1 MMNRLVSSSRSVLQ
15 SGGKFSPSLARC
27 VSASEGGRMKQPE
40 RNTTKDTQGS
50 VRTFSLLTKSLPMPA
65 LSSLPNS
72 SQQIRG
78 FKTEAEYNSIADETL
93 DTIQDAVDDALD
105 ATSIEYECE
114 NAAGVLTLK
123 MPPHGTWVINKQT
136 PNQQIWWSSPLSGP
150 KRFEYEPESGEWFST
165 KDGLYLGPHLVQELR
180 HVHKQLEEFEIDV

>member
-1 MMNRLVSSSRSVLQ
+1 MIRLVSSSRSVLR
-15 SGGKFSPSLARC
+15 SGGRLTPSFVRC
-27 VSASEGGRMKQPE
+27 VSASNGGQTLQPE
-40 RNTTKDTQGS
+40 RNTTKDMQVS
-50 VRTFSLLTKSLPMPA
+50 VRTLTLLTKSLPA

-72 SQQIRG
+72 LSQQIRG
-78 FKTEAEYNSIADETL
+78 FKNEAEYNSFADETL
-93 DTIQDAVDDALD
+93 ETIQDAVDDALD
-105 ATSIEYECE
+105 STSIEYECE

-165 KDGLYLGPHLVQELR
+165 KDGLYLGPFLVQELR
-180 HVHKQLEEFEIDV
+180 HCHKTLEEFEIDV